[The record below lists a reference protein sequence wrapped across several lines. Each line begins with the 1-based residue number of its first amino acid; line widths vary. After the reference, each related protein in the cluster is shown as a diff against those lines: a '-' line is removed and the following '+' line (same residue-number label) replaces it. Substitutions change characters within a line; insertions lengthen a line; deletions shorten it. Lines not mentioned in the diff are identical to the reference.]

1 MEKKPNTIIVEQK
14 NLYGSDLFYPACEK
28 AKIFA
33 SIANTKTLRVS
44 DIILIKRLGYNF
56 EILNR
61 TI

>member
-14 NLYGSDLFYPACEK
+14 NLYGNDLFYPSCEK
-28 AKIFA
+28 AKLFA
-33 SIANTKTLRVS
+33 SIANTKTLGVTT
-44 DIILIKRLGYNF
+44 IVLIKKLGYDF